1 LDCPLITPKGA
12 RALYLSH
19 VETNTMLKKV
29 SSNKETPSPVI
40 VNKGKHGYNCWVY
53 VSTVQKNQKTY
64 HKYKV
69 AHKFSKKFVSEED
82 ALLYGWAK
90 INGHNVST
98 YDVPMRHK
106 PIHDLVTI
114 LRREVLV

>member
-1 LDCPLITPKGA
+1 
-12 RALYLSH
+12 
-19 VETNTMLKKV
+19 MLKKV
-29 SSNKETPSPVI
+29 SSNKETPSPVV

-53 VSTVQKNQKTY
+53 VSTIQKNQNTY

-82 ALLYGWAK
+82 ALMYGWAK

-106 PIHDLVTI
+106 PKHDLVTI
-114 LRREVLV
+114 LRREVLM